1 MKTKTAYMGLL
12 LAFAIILSYV
22 ELLIPFA
29 IGIPG
34 VKLGLANLAVLIC
47 LYTAGNREAF
57 LLTTVK
63 AVICGFLFG
72 NPVMILYSLAGAVC
86 SFAIM
91 AAMIRADKFH
101 IPVVSVT
108 GGVLHNIGQVLVA
121 YFMIDT
127 YAVFY
132 YLPFLLIAGG
142 ITGVLIGITAS
153 LVLPYIQR
161 IIKKG
166 GSL

>member
-1 MKTKTAYMGLL
+1 MGLL

-22 ELLIPFA
+22 ELLIPFE

-47 LYTAGNREAF
+47 LYTAEFRDAF

-86 SFAIM
+86 SFAVM
-91 AAMIRADKFH
+91 AVMVKVNKFH
-101 IPVVSVT
+101 VPIVSVA
-108 GGVLHNIGQVLVA
+108 GGVLHNTGQILVA
-121 YFMIDT
+121 YLLIDT

-132 YLPFLLIAGG
+132 YLPFLLLAGG
-142 ITGVLIGITAS
+142 VTGVLIGITAA
-153 LVLPYIQR
+153 LVLPYVQKIV
-161 IIKKG
+161 KKG
-166 GSL
+166 DSL